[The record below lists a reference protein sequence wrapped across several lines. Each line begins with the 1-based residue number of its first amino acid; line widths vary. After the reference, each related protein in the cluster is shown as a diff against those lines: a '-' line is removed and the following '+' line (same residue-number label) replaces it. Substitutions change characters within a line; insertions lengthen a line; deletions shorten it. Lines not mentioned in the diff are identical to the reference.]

1 MFAWYGLG
9 GSAGTACGMITTG
22 WVLHHFL
29 EDLAWDRVQSYGV
42 VYYLYAALGV
52 VKLILALLLSPA
64 VESEKKQKQDRPQ
77 NGQTETAPLLTD
89 GSSSE
94 AERPPP
100 PKKGLRALLPELGEG
115 SLAVV
120 VHLTLLFALD
130 SFASGLA
137 SMFVT
142 LYSLTTA
149 ALG

>member
-1 MFAWYGLG
+1 
-9 GSAGTACGMITTG
+9 MITAG
-22 WVLHHFL
+22 WVLHHFI
-29 EDLAWDRVQSYGV
+29 EDLAWGHVQSYRA

-89 GSSSE
+89 GSSPE
-94 AERPPP
+94 AESSQQ
-100 PKKGLRALLPELGEG
+100 PKKGLRALLPDMGQG

-120 VHLTLLFALD
+120 VHLSLLFALD

-137 SMFVT
+137 SMFVA
-142 LYSLTTA
+142 LYSSTPA
-149 ALG
+149 AFG